1 MDNYDLFQQ
10 RLNTSTKI
18 PQEKLIADK
27 VKTFKRALNSSY
39 NAETVY
45 NQNNS
50 DFLALI
56 SGTNSQK
63 LQDNER
69 KIFSTLLDNECA
81 VGDIVFWERDNS
93 RWMITEQ
100 TTTEKAVFQG
110 FINKVNHQLEWK
122 DLNTGTIYKQ
132 WVVAETSA
140 EKTIEDGVKN
150 SITYDL
156 FSDSL
161 FIMMPKKTKGVELLK
176 RYDEIIIG
184 DKKWIIE
191 VVDNISNT
199 NILKLYVKET
209 ALNRD
214 LDTETLANGNVQV
227 LFTFT
232 SALDD
237 IEEIEIDKT
246 IILNPVL
253 FKNDEIQD
261 LNYLIKVSNCINTNG
276 VITFNSLGTAVIT
289 ITYPT
294 VNRSYKH
301 IINVVE
307 TSAEIVSNTFILG
320 SSTLKTLNIATYS
333 FINIINGEQVSL
345 DGAWEID
352 TNYLTTVTSDS
363 DNLQIKA
370 KNKTGLTII
379 KYKYN
384 EQEYIKEIKIIPMFG
399 GS

>member
-81 VGDIVFWERDNS
+81 VGDIIFWERDNS

-110 FINKVNHQLEWK
+110 FINKINHQLEWK

-184 DKKWIIE
+184 GKKWIIE

-214 LDTETLANGNVQV
+214 LDTATLANGNVEV
-227 LFTFT
+227 IFTFT
-232 SALDD
+232 SALDN
-237 IEEIEIDKT
+237 IEEIEVDKT
-246 IILNPVL
+246 IALNPVL

-276 VITFNSLGTAVIT
+276 VITFNNTGTAIVT
-289 ITYPT
+289 ITYPA
-294 VNRSYKH
+294 VNKNYKY

-345 DGAWEID
+345 DGVWEID

-370 KNKTGLTII
+370 KNKTGLTTI

-384 EQEYIKEIKIIPMFG
+384 EQEYTKEIKIIPMFG

>member
-56 SGTNSQK
+56 SGTSSQK

-81 VGDIVFWERDNS
+81 VGDIIFWERDNS

-110 FINKVNHQLEWK
+110 FINKINHQLEWK

-184 DKKWIIE
+184 GKKWIIE

-214 LDTETLANGNVQV
+214 LDTATLANGNVEV
-227 LFTFT
+227 IFTFT
-232 SALDD
+232 SALDN
-237 IEEIEIDKT
+237 IEEIEVDKT
-246 IILNPVL
+246 IALNPVL

-276 VITFNSLGTAVIT
+276 VITFNNTGTAIVT
-289 ITYPT
+289 ITYPA
-294 VNRSYKH
+294 VNKNYKY

-345 DGAWEID
+345 DGVWEID

-370 KNKTGLTII
+370 KNKTGLTTI

-384 EQEYIKEIKIIPMFG
+384 EQEYTKEIKIIPMFG

>member
-1 MDNYDLFQQ
+1 MDNYDLFQL

-18 PQEKLIADK
+18 PQDKLVEDK
-27 VKTFKRALNSSY
+27 IKTFKRALNSSY

-45 NQNNS
+45 DKNNT

-69 KIFSTLLDNECA
+69 KIFSTLMDNACA
-81 VGDIVFWERDNS
+81 VGDIIFWERDNS

-100 TTTEKAVFQG
+100 ATTEKAIFQG

-122 DLNTGTIYKQ
+122 DLDTGITYKQ
-132 WVVAETSA
+132 WIVAETSS
-140 EKTIEDGVKN
+140 ERTIEEGVKQ

-161 FIMMPKKTKGVELLK
+161 YIMMPKKTKGIELLK

-184 DKKWIIE
+184 NKKWVIE

-199 NILKLYVKET
+199 NLLKLFVKET

-214 LDTETLANGNVQV
+214 LDTDTLVNGNVDIN
-227 LFTFT
+227 FTFA

-237 IEEIEIDKT
+237 IQEIEVGKS

-253 FKNDEIQD
+253 FKNDEIHD
-261 LNYLIKVSNCINTNG
+261 LNYLIKVSNCTNTNG
-276 VITFNSLGTAVIT
+276 TISFNSIGTAVVT
-289 ITYPT
+289 VTYSSI
-294 VNRSYKH
+294 NKSYKY
-301 IINVVE
+301 ILNVVE
-307 TSAEIVSNTFILG
+307 SSSVVISNTFILG
-320 SSTLKTLNIATYS
+320 SSSLKTLNTATYS
-333 FINIINGEQVSL
+333 FINIVNGEQVSL
-345 DGAWEID
+345 SGSWEVD
-352 TNYLTTVTSDS
+352 LNYFAIVTTDNN
-363 DNLQIKA
+363 NLQLKA
-370 KNKTGLTII
+370 KSKTGLTTI
-379 KYKYN
+379 KYIDE
-384 EQEYIKEIKIIPMFG
+384 EQEYTKEIKIIPMFG

>member
-1 MDNYDLFQQ
+1 MDNYDLFQE

-81 VGDIVFWERDNS
+81 VGDIIFWERDNS

-110 FINKVNHQLEWK
+110 FINKVNYQLEWK

-184 DKKWIIE
+184 GKKWIIE

-214 LDTETLANGNVQV
+214 LDTATLANGNVEV
-227 LFTFT
+227 IFTFT
-232 SALDD
+232 SALDN
-237 IEEIEIDKT
+237 IEEIEVDKT
-246 IILNPVL
+246 IVLNPVL

-276 VITFNSLGTAVIT
+276 VITFNNTGTAIIT
-289 ITYPT
+289 ISYPT
-294 VNRSYKH
+294 VNKSYKY

-345 DGAWEID
+345 DGVWEID

-370 KNKTGLTII
+370 KNKTGLTTI

-384 EQEYIKEIKIIPMFG
+384 EQEYTKEIKIIPMFG

>member
-1 MDNYDLFQQ
+1 MDNYDLFQE

-81 VGDIVFWERDNS
+81 VGDIIFWERDNS

-110 FINKVNHQLEWK
+110 FINKVNYQLEWK

-184 DKKWIIE
+184 GKKWIIE

-227 LFTFT
+227 LFTFA

-246 IILNPVL
+246 ITLNPVL

-276 VITFNSLGTAVIT
+276 VITFNNLGTAVIT
-289 ITYPT
+289 ITYST
-294 VNRSYKH
+294 INKSYKY
-301 IINVVE
+301 IIDVVE

-370 KNKTGLTII
+370 KNKTGLTTI
-379 KYKYN
+379 KYIYN

>member
-100 TTTEKAVFQG
+100 TTTEKAIFQG

-227 LFTFT
+227 LFTFA

-246 IILNPVL
+246 ITLNPVL

-276 VITFNSLGTAVIT
+276 VITFNNLGTAVIT

-294 VNRSYKH
+294 VNKSYKH
-301 IINVVE
+301 IIDVVE

-370 KNKTGLTII
+370 KNKTGLTTI
-379 KYKYN
+379 KYIYN
-384 EQEYIKEIKIIPMFG
+384 EQEYTKEVKIIPMFG